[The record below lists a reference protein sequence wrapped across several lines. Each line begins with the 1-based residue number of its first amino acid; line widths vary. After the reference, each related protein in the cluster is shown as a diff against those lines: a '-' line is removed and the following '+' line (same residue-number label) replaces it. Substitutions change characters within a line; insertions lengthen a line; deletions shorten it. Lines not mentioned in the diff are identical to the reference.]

1 MVEGCQAI
9 ARDASLPGTPS
20 ASASGCSHRDSPHL
34 SPGSDPGCRCIVIC
48 GARSWLVWIDAGRES
63 RLGDTPILPFVGIDT
78 YGIIGIGLPSC
89 GFCWTRT
96 ETTDQSHPSITAMFP
111 SYNQSHSNYPASGAG
126 VQNPPQ
132 RVVRRRTAQ
141 IPQGIQGQEIKA
153 MMSDINEVRTMIGGL
168 TNQLQGVLDTVRKV
182 EQSQERLEQN
192 QETFKQMQEKMKQ
205 GLTELTES
213 FEIHDVEVAQDQGAT
228 ELGFLSGSSLFRE
241 TTSI

>member
-1 MVEGCQAI
+1 
-9 ARDASLPGTPS
+9 
-20 ASASGCSHRDSPHL
+20 
-34 SPGSDPGCRCIVIC
+34 
-48 GARSWLVWIDAGRES
+48 
-63 RLGDTPILPFVGIDT
+63 
-78 YGIIGIGLPSC
+78 
-89 GFCWTRT
+89 
-96 ETTDQSHPSITAMFP
+96 MFP
-111 SYNQSHSNYPASGAG
+111 SYHQSHSNYPASGAG

-132 RVVRRRTAQ
+132 RVVRRRAESKGISYVAPAPATSATTAQ
-141 IPQGIQGQEIKA
+141 VPQGSQGQEIKA

-182 EQSQERLEQN
+182 EQSQGRLEQN

-228 ELGFLSGSSLFRE
+228 ELGFLSGSSLFRD

>member
-9 ARDASLPGTPS
+9 ARDASLPDTPP

-34 SPGSDPGCRCIVIC
+34 SPGSDPGCCCIAIC

-63 RLGDTPILPFVGIDT
+63 RLGDVTQNWASVLQIL
-78 YGIIGIGLPSC
+78 L
-89 GFCWTRT
+89 
-96 ETTDQSHPSITAMFP
+96 ETAETKGT
-111 SYNQSHSNYPASGAG
+111 SYVAPAAATSAT
-126 VQNPPQ
+126 
-132 RVVRRRTAQ
+132 TAQ
-141 IPQGIQGQEIKA
+141 VPQGSQGQEIKA

-168 TNQLQGVLDTVRKV
+168 TNQLQGVLDIVRKV